1 MGGEKA
7 MEPLSDLAEELEGVE
22 TKIGL
27 WGGAIKG
34 SIDAVE
40 TIVDPGNAQEQCHY
54 RGVFLTEVDQQR
66 IKQNRID
73 SLYGPRWSHISCR
86 AQR

>member
-1 MGGEKA
+1 MQL
-7 MEPLSDLAEELEGVE
+7 LSDLAEELEGVE

-34 SIDAVE
+34 SIDAVK
-40 TIVDPGNAQEQCHY
+40 TIVDPGNVQEQCHY
-54 RGVFLTEVDQQR
+54 RGVFLTEVDLQR

-73 SLYGPRWSHISCR
+73 SLYSPRRSNISCW